1 MVLAYGDNA
10 GTHIVEY
17 QFATSGG
24 TTTVTQIAS
33 IFNSSTQAYASMTS
47 LGDGRVELTYD
58 NQVAPDQTSQ
68 LDFKIFDLRTG
79 PVTFDGQH
87 NQTHH
92 DNYIAG
98 TSFNGNSVIGE
109 NGDINNTYYF
119 VGGPTAPHNSFQG
132 GQGSGWNSA
141 ILSDSR
147 ASYSIHANADNTDI
161 TNVGDPAHGGTLTI
175 DGAVQALAFAP
186 TMDPT
191 PGNNGGVVHA
201 SGDEL
206 LILGNVNNS
215 SRVTAFAVD
224 GAATLEFA
232 GAVSDVPVTF
242 DSPGGTLKIDQPS
255 NFDTPVHGF
264 GANFVDFV
272 GVSSFDTVSVG
283 LLAAASP
290 ASR

>member
-1 MVLAYGDNA
+1 M
-10 GTHIVEY
+10 
-17 QFATSGG
+17 
-24 TTTVTQIAS
+24 
-33 IFNSSTQAYASMTS
+33 
-47 LGDGRVELTYD
+47 
-58 NQVAPDQTSQ
+58 
-68 LDFKIFDLRTG
+68 
-79 PVTFDGQH
+79 TFDGQH

-98 TSFNGNSVIGE
+98 TSFNGDSVIGE
-109 NGDINNTYYF
+109 NGNINNTYYF
-119 VGGPTAPHNSFQG
+119 VGGPTAPHDSFEG
-132 GQGSGWNSA
+132 GQGSGWNTA
-141 ILSDSR
+141 IFSDSR

-191 PGNNGGVVHA
+191 PGSNGGVVHA

-232 GAVSDVPVTF
+232 GAVSDVSVTF
-242 DSPGGTLKIDQPS
+242 DSPGEPSKSISRRTLTRRS
-255 NFDTPVHGF
+255 TGSERT
-264 GANFVDFV
+264 
-272 GVSSFDTVSVG
+272 SSTSSESLRSTRFRSG
-283 LLAAASP
+283 PLAAASP